1 MVLEMVKFSST
12 NDILGFSLSGRRSL
26 SDYDSTYVL
35 NDNIQLLP
43 RDQVALLES
52 ARHSQTFKD
61 VAKSDQ
67 NLTQGFGGKN
77 IYYRFDAKERMVW
90 FQR

>member
-35 NDNIQLLP
+35 NDNIHLLP

-52 ARHSQTFKD
+52 ARHS
-61 VAKSDQ
+61 
-67 NLTQGFGGKN
+67 
-77 IYYRFDAKERMVW
+77 
-90 FQR
+90 